1 MANNQIADMKEQM
14 NWHWRNTM
22 RPIRFFSFDVKAVI
36 PFCFLLF
43 YARLSTLIFCILTT
57 MLFWGLEKK
66 GLTAD
71 AALRALRVF
80 IVGTYRPGQPKFRY
94 RRMKDFGR

>member
-1 MANNQIADMKEQM
+1 MATNQIADIKEQL

-36 PFCFLLF
+36 PFCVLLF
-43 YARLSTLIFCILTT
+43 YARLSTLIICILTT
-57 MLFWGLEKK
+57 ALFWGLEKK

-71 AALRALRVF
+71 AAIRALRVF
-80 IVGTYRPGQPKFRY
+80 IVGTYRPGLPKFRY